1 MVRDGSTAEPT
12 VKLSPPMSPK
22 QSSNQLKNADGLLA
36 GTESN
41 LKQISGRTLNPAQQ
55 ETVKQIQSYMDQ
67 ARKAIN
73 EGDLDR
79 GRNLA
84 FKAHLLSDDL
94 VKH

>member
-1 MVRDGSTAEPT
+1 
-12 VKLSPPMSPK
+12 MSPK
-22 QSSNQLKNADGLLA
+22 QSSNQLKNTDELLA

-41 LKQISGRTLNPAQQ
+41 LKQISGRTLTATQQ
-55 ETVKQIQSYMDQ
+55 ETLKQIHLYMDQ
-67 ARKAIN
+67 ARHAIN

-94 VKH
+94 LKH